1 MSQRYI
7 DQRQSQQ
14 IAQLQRQAM
23 GGGPRPGLMMRP
35 RPTGSQFGKFNR
47 IGGGYGATRDKSMTE
62 IKGVDTILIQVPLS
76 DDPTPIYLTDI
87 ASGAGSYQ
95 RIGRRINLKSVHCRL
110 TFELNDE
117 AANALGP
124 ITYRA
129 FIVYDKQA
137 NGSAFSISDFLAAT
151 PKTGVN
157 NIAIPLRHILPM
169 NLDGRDR
176 YEIIM
181 DKMGSLSGVI
191 TTAGTGT
198 GTSVVPGQD
207 SDVLIEEF
215 RKLKRREVQYKF
227 DALNDGG
234 ANVQSGSLVFFVV
247 ASKEGAFSYDANL
260 RLRYY
265 DN

>member
-23 GGGPRPGLMMRP
+23 GGGPRPGVMMRP
-35 RPTGSQFGKFNR
+35 RSSGSQYGKFNR
-47 IGGGYGATRDKSMTE
+47 TGGGYGASREKSMTE
-62 IKGVDTILIQVPLS
+62 IKGVDTFLLDTPLS
-76 DDPTPIYLTDI
+76 MDPAPVYLTDI
-87 ASGAGSYQ
+87 ASGAASYQ

-110 TFELNDE
+110 EFTM
-117 AANALGP
+117 AAAADADGP
-124 ITYRA
+124 IYYRA
-129 FIVYDKQA
+129 FLVYDKQA
-137 NGSAFSISDFLAAT
+137 NGTAFNIADFLAAT

-157 NIAIPLRHILPM
+157 LVAANLRTILPM

-181 DKMGSLSGVI
+181 DKMGSLSQV
-191 TTAGTGT
+191 AVTG
-198 GTSVVPGQD
+198 GEASSPNVVPGQD
-207 SDVLIEEF
+207 SDLIIEEF

-227 DALNDGG
+227 DALNEGG
-234 ANVQSGSLVFFVV
+234 ANVQSGALVFFVV
-247 ASKEGAFSYDANL
+247 ASSPGGFNYTANL